1 MACLVHH
8 PSFVAYVFRIAAETT
23 LPVTRYLLDSRM
35 CLDILIYV
43 KV

>member
-8 PSFVAYVFRIAAETT
+8 PSFAYVFRMAAETT